1 MFENPFPTVFI
12 LKGNK
17 LGLEKSRELP
27 KDSCVPATDTVKKS
41 FQMGREKVKRL
52 FIKVICRPFQH
63 SAFFSGM
70 FSTLPKRAQPG
81 H

>member
-27 KDSCVPATDTVKKS
+27 RDSCVPAAYTVKKFS
-41 FQMGREKVKRL
+41 DGQGKSERL

-70 FSTLPKRAQPG
+70 FSSLPKRAQPG
-81 H
+81 P